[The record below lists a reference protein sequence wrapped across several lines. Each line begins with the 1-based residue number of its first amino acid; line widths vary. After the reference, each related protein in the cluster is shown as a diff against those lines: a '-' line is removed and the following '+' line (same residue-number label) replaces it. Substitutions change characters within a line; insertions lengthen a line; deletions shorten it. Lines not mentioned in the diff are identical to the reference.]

1 MKWPIISDIVGFV
14 TGFFE
19 RRERLKEAE
28 TTAEI
33 RRLNKDQD
41 HNNSWEIAAEKGKDV
56 WLRRFSFAQFS
67 APFFIAIFYPEQV
80 KIYFTESITAVPD
93 WWQGMYVS
101 IVGVVWGVSGLK
113 NALPPLVYHTRKAW
127 RKATGKDEND

>member
-1 MKWPIISDIVGFV
+1 MKWPIIGDIVELA
-14 TGFFE
+14 TGWIRSKQRILE
-19 RRERLKEAE
+19 AKTEGQEKRLTNQQTHE
-28 TTAEI
+28 
-33 RRLNKDQD
+33 
-41 HNNSWEIAAEKGKDV
+41 NNWEITAEKGKDT

-113 NALPPLVYHTRKAW
+113 NALPPLLFYSRKAW
-127 RKATGKDEND
+127 RKATGKGSHD